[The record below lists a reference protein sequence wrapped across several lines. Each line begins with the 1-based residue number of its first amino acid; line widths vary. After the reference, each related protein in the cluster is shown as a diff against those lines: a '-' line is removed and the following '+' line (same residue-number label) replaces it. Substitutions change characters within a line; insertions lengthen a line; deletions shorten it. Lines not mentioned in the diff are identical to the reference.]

1 MRGWWFINGMRIE
14 HGGKSKS
21 VDDFSTRGRA
31 IAKIQISKEKT
42 TILHLLLQ

>member
-1 MRGWWFINGMRIE
+1 MVPSQ
-14 HGGKSKS
+14 K
-21 VDDFSTRGRA
+21 VCDFSTRGRV